1 MAATRIMPIHVGKSG
16 SAQKAISRV
25 IDYVENPEKTKG
37 RQYVSSFQCN
47 PQIAGT
53 EFEFLRNQYQRNT
66 GRSQGENEVV
76 AYHVRQSFAPGEIT
90 PEEANRIGY
99 ELAERFTKGNH
110 AFVVCTHID
119 KAHIHN
125 HIVWSS
131 VTLDCQ
137 HKFRN
142 FFWSEKAV
150 RNLSD
155 TLCIKNGYSFIE
167 NPKEHGKTYDK
178 WLGSQAQPSHR
189 EILRN
194 HIDNVLAKKPKTLD
208 ELYDILISEG
218 YEIKGRDGKNPSFR
232 KNGDQRFIR
241 MDTLGEAYLPAAL
254 SSVIAENL
262 NSPNPNKTKNTK
274 TEPSGNLLIDIQEK
288 LRQGKGAG
296 YEKWATTFN
305 LKQIA
310 QTVLFL
316 QEHKLLHPETLSAE
330 IEKTTSACSETQNK
344 IKEIE
349 TKMAEVSKL
358 HNTIIDYA
366 RTKKTFSEYKQR
378 GYSKKFYEAHEK
390 EILLHRE
397 AKKYFNEQNLTKLP
411 DTDSLKKEYAAL
423 LSEKNAAY
431 SEYRKQREYRKMLII
446 AKTNVENFLNLP
458 KTTKKKKKDEM
469 VL

>member
-76 AYHVRQSFAPGEIT
+76 AYHVRQSFTPGEIT

-155 TLCIKNGYSFIE
+155 TLCIENGYSFI
-167 NPKEHGKTYDK
+167 
-178 WLGSQAQPSHR
+178 
-189 EILRN
+189 
-194 HIDNVLAKKPKTLD
+194 
-208 ELYDILISEG
+208 
-218 YEIKGRDGKNPSFR
+218 
-232 KNGDQRFIR
+232 
-241 MDTLGEAYLPAAL
+241 
-254 SSVIAENL
+254 
-262 NSPNPNKTKNTK
+262 
-274 TEPSGNLLIDIQEK
+274 
-288 LRQGKGAG
+288 
-296 YEKWATTFN
+296 
-305 LKQIA
+305 
-310 QTVLFL
+310 
-316 QEHKLLHPETLSAE
+316 
-330 IEKTTSACSETQNK
+330 
-344 IKEIE
+344 
-349 TKMAEVSKL
+349 
-358 HNTIIDYA
+358 
-366 RTKKTFSEYKQR
+366 
-378 GYSKKFYEAHEK
+378 
-390 EILLHRE
+390 
-397 AKKYFNEQNLTKLP
+397 
-411 DTDSLKKEYAAL
+411 
-423 LSEKNAAY
+423 
-431 SEYRKQREYRKMLII
+431 
-446 AKTNVENFLNLP
+446 
-458 KTTKKKKKDEM
+458 
-469 VL
+469 